1 MRESYACG
9 LKTSISRIKDHFLR
23 LVMLLRGETGYNT
36 TALIELVQV
45 QGAHG
50 KTARPL
56 RLMGHLKRLH
66 HISPLSRKQTVLI
79 SKQSKVQSL

>member
-1 MRESYACG
+1 MHSINSLLCG
-9 LKTSISRIKDHFLR
+9 SVTFLMFTENLR
-23 LVMLLRGETGYNT
+23 LGKSVMLLRGETGYNT

-50 KTARPL
+50 KTTRPL

-66 HISPLSRKQTVLI
+66 HISPLSRK
-79 SKQSKVQSL
+79 

>member
-9 LKTSISRIKDHFLR
+9 LKTSISRIKDNFLR

-66 HISPLSRKQTVLI
+66 HTLHCLLNNRN
-79 SKQSKVQSL
+79 

>member
-1 MRESYACG
+1 
-9 LKTSISRIKDHFLR
+9 
-23 LVMLLRGETGYNT
+23 MLLRGE
-36 TALIELVQV
+36 IVQV

-56 RLMGHLKRLH
+56 RLMGHIKRLH
-66 HISPLSRKQTVLI
+66 HISPLSRKQTFLI